1 MWNTHV
7 LILDTDDNGVLVH
20 SFAPIRLS
28 KFHRIFFLSNPAGAV
43 LTFSKLTYGALH
55 VLCSLATL

>member
-1 MWNTHV
+1 V
-7 LILDTDDNGVLVH
+7 LILNKDDNGGTVR

-28 KFHRIFFLSNPAGAV
+28 KLHRIFFSSNLAGAV

-55 VLCSLATL
+55 VLCFLATL